1 MGVSFDTR
9 AENAAFAEKF
19 GFPYALLCDTERAM
33 GLAYGA
39 CEAPDAKHASRI
51 SYWIG
56 TDGAV
61 RKAYPKVDPSTHVA
75 DVLSD
80 LAG

>member
-1 MGVSFDTR
+1 
-9 AENAAFAEKF
+9 
-19 GFPYALLCDTERAM
+19 M

-39 CEAPDAKHASRI
+39 CDSADAKHASRI

-56 TDGAV
+56 TDGTV
-61 RKAYPKVDPSTHVA
+61 RKAYAKVNPSTHVA
-75 DVLSD
+75 EVLSD

>member
-1 MGVSFDTR
+1 
-9 AENAAFAEKF
+9 
-19 GFPYALLCDTERAM
+19 M

-39 CEAPDAKHASRI
+39 CDAPDAKHASRI

-56 TDGAV
+56 TDGTV
-61 RKAYPKVDPSTHVA
+61 RKAYPKVDPSSHVA
-75 DVLSD
+75 EVLSD

>member
-1 MGVSFDTR
+1 MGVSFDTQE
-9 AENAAFAEKF
+9 ENAAFAEKF
-19 GFPYALLCDTERAM
+19 HFPYPLLCDTGREM
-33 GLAYGA
+33 GMAYGA
-39 CEAPDAKHASRI
+39 CNAPDAKHASRI

-56 TDGAV
+56 TDGTV
-61 RKAYPKVDPSTHVA
+61 RKAYPKVDPSSHVA

>member
-1 MGVSFDTR
+1 MGVSFDSQS
-9 AENAAFAEKF
+9 ENAAFAEKF
-19 GFPYALLCDTERAM
+19 SFPYPLLCDTAREM

-39 CEAPDAKHASRI
+39 CEAADAKHASRI

-56 TDGAV
+56 TDGMI

-75 DVLSD
+75 GVLSD